1 MVPVEADVPV
11 DWQARHRIARDTG
24 RSLFVEAGAGTG
36 KTKVLVDRVVHA
48 VATGVVSEPGRLV
61 AITFTE
67 AAAAELRDRVRRGLA
82 RAAAPG
88 HVDDERRRCE
98 TAWRHVDEAV
108 ITTLHGFAHGI
119 LAEHSVA
126 AGLPP
131 RFEVVDEVDARVGFA
146 ARWSTFCDD
155 LFDDPDVE
163 REVLLG
169 IALGLT
175 TTKLREV
182 AAAFHSRWDRVA
194 EAHYV
199 PPGLPAIDLDP
210 VLGPVEAAVAAA
222 GPMLTA
228 DDKLADILRSWRDGA
243 RLLGDAADAGD
254 EPEVL
259 RVLAGQWPK
268 PGNYGNGARW
278 GDRKPAVL
286 GELTAAGAAVS
297 ELAARLRTAVLERL
311 LPRLAAFTLEGAAQ
325 RERAGRLEF
334 HDLLV
339 RARDLV
345 HSDTEVRAALAH
357 RFDMIL
363 IDEFQDTDPLQ
374 LDLAFALAAS
384 DPGVTPRPWAQTEV
398 RPGSLLLVGDPK
410 QSIYG
415 FRGAD
420 IGLWDQARQ
429 VFGDGSVERL
439 SQSFRSVPGVI
450 DWVNTI
456 FGALVAEGVPGS
468 QPRYEEL
475 AAFRPPLGEEPAVVV
490 VGGPSD
496 GLSMAEL
503 RQCEADDL
511 ARLVVTMKA
520 GAWVVAHGSDAGD
533 DGSCRPLR
541 FDDIAV
547 LLPTRRALPQ
557 LERALDHHDVPHRVE
572 SRSLV
577 WATDAVRDLLS
588 VLAAVDD
595 PGDEVAVVAALRGPG
610 FACSDADLV
619 RWRSAGGT
627 WDYGAVEVPSS
638 SPSPA
643 EHGADDHTPT
653 GPVLDGL
660 RALARYHRRRAAMPV
675 DELVETVVRERRLV
689 ELTFA
694 RRRPRDHWRRLRFVV
709 DQARAFVERGGRSL
723 GEFLAWAAVQA
734 DEGAQVV
741 ETPVPEADDD
751 AVRILTIHG
760 SKGLEFPVVML
771 AGLASAGVDSGT
783 RVLFDAERP
792 EVSFGPVTA
801 RWASAGYGE
810 RSGDLGLAARHEGLR
825 LLYVAATRARDHLVV
840 SVHHKAQNASTAKE
854 LWKQCDGPAAAWC
867 RPQGAPDQLRL
878 PASATVGFTPAPTSE
893 RDRWLAAHEDVLR
906 SARRPRTVSATSIA
920 ARGRVLGPGPGE
932 VVVPP
937 VEGAGPVDGGG
948 SPAAMVATGSG
959 AQGGPMSSGATGGA
973 AVGRAVHEVLRAVAF
988 GRDLP
993 PAAELASLAA
1003 FFSAGEGLAPGA
1015 EAGVARR
1022 AGAALA
1028 SPSVVAARRAQR
1040 RWREFFVAA
1049 PIGPAGVVVEGY
1061 IDLLYE
1067 EPSGGLVIVDFKTD
1081 AAPTGPA
1088 LDSAVARYRP
1098 QAAAYALAVEA
1109 ALGRPPDRAVFVFAR
1124 EDGAIER
1131 EVGDL
1136 VAAVREVRAMVEFDE
1151 R

>member
-1 MVPVEADVPV
+1 MVPVEAEVPV
-11 DWQARHRIARDTG
+11 DRQARHRIAHDTG

-48 VATGVVSEPGRLV
+48 IATGVVSEPGRLV
-61 AITFTE
+61 AITFTA

-88 HVDDERRRCE
+88 RDDDERRRCE

-119 LAEHSVA
+119 LAEHALA
-126 AGLPP
+126 AGLSP

-146 ARWSTFCDD
+146 ARWSSFCDD

-163 REVLLG
+163 RAVLLG
-169 IALGLT
+169 TALGLT
-175 TTKLREV
+175 TTRLQEV
-182 AAAFHSRWDRVA
+182 AAAFHARWDRVVGA
-194 EAHYV
+194 RFV
-199 PPGLPAIDLDP
+199 PSGLPVIDLDP

-222 GPMLTA
+222 GTMVAA
-228 DDKLADILRSWRDGA
+228 DDKLADVLRSWCDGA
-243 RLLGDAADAGD
+243 RLLRDAADAGD
-254 EPEVL
+254 EPEAL
-259 RVLAGQWPK
+259 RVLAGLWRK
-268 PGNYGNGARW
+268 PGNLGNGARW
-278 GDRKPAVL
+278 GERKAVVL
-286 GELTAAGAAVS
+286 GELAAAGVAVS
-297 ELAARLRTAVLERL
+297 ELAARLRTAVLEQL
-311 LPRLAAFTLEGAAQ
+311 LPRLAAFTVDGAAE

-339 RARDLV
+339 RVRDLV
-345 HSDTEVRAALAH
+345 HSDTEVRATLAR

-384 DPGVTPRPWAQTEV
+384 DPDVPPRPWARTEL
-398 RPGSLLLVGDPK
+398 RPGGLLLVGDPK

-420 IGLWDQARQ
+420 IGLWDQARR
-429 VFGDGSVERL
+429 VFGDGAVERL

-450 DWVNTI
+450 DWVNAI
-456 FGALVAEGVPGS
+456 FGALVGEGVPGS
-468 QPRYEEL
+468 QPRYEAL
-475 AAFRPPLGEEPAVVV
+475 AAFRPRLDEDPPVVV
-490 VGGPSD
+490 VGGPAD

-503 RQCEADDL
+503 RQREADDL

-520 GAWVVAHGSDAGD
+520 GGWVVADGGD

-547 LLPTRRALPQ
+547 LLPTRLALPQ

-577 WATDAVRDLLS
+577 WATDAVREVLS

-595 PGDEVAVVAALRGPG
+595 PGDEVAVVAALRCPG

-627 WDYGAVEVPSS
+627 WDYGMVEVPSS
-638 SPSPA
+638 SAGPA
-643 EHGADDHTPT
+643 GRDAADDHART
-653 GPVLDGL
+653 GPVFEGL
-660 RALARYHRRRAAMPV
+660 RALAHYHRRRVAMPV
-675 DELVETVVRERRLV
+675 DELVEEVVRERRLV

-709 DQARAFVERGGRSL
+709 DQARAFVERGGRCL

-771 AGLASAGVDSGT
+771 AGLASTGVDSGA

-792 EVSFGPVTA
+792 EVSFGPATA
-801 RWASAGYGE
+801 RWVSAGYGE
-810 RSGDLGLAARHEGLR
+810 RSGDLGLAAHHEGLR

-840 SVHHKAQNASTAKE
+840 SVHHKAHGSSTAKE
-854 LWKQCDGPAAAWC
+854 LWRLCDGPAAAWC
-867 RPQGAPDQLRL
+867 RPQGACDQLRL
-878 PASATVGFTPAPTSE
+878 AASATVGFTAAPTAE
-893 RDRWLAAHEDVLR
+893 RDRWRDAHDAVLR

-920 ARGRVLGPGPGE
+920 AHRRPPGAGNGAVVGQPDDGVGPVDRGGLPPP
-932 VVVPP
+932 VVVATSMV
-937 VEGAGPVDGGG
+937 VEGAPL
-948 SPAAMVATGSG
+948 
-959 AQGGPMSSGATGGA
+959 SSVATGGA

-993 PAAELASLAA
+993 SSAELASLAA
-1003 FFSAGEGLAPGA
+1003 FFSAGERLSPGA
-1015 EAGVARR
+1015 EAGVALR

-1028 SPSVVAARRAQR
+1028 SPSVVAARQARR
-1040 RWREFFVAA
+1040 RWRELFVAV
-1049 PIGPAGVVVEGY
+1049 PIGRDGVVVEGY
-1061 IDLLYE
+1061 LDLLYE
-1067 EPSGGLVIVDFKTD
+1067 DSSGGLVIVDFKTD
-1081 AAPTGPA
+1081 AAPTGLA
-1088 LDSAVARYRP
+1088 LDAAVARYRP
-1098 QAAAYALAVEA
+1098 QAAAYALALEGAV
-1109 ALGRPPDRAVFVFAR
+1109 GRPADRAVFVFAR

-1131 EVGDL
+1131 EIGDL
-1136 VAAVREVRAMVEFDE
+1136 RSAVGEVRTMVDADDW
-1151 R
+1151 